1 MLPYINILGRTIPT
15 YGMLAFA
22 GIVVAICFAVFYFSK
37 YHDIEKEDI
46 FDTSMFGIIG
56 IGIGAKLLYIITILP
71 DLIKNF
77 SILDWKTLIPRLLQG
92 GFVFYGGLIG
102 GIIGIYIYSRLFKIS
117 FKKLCMILIPVV
129 PIFHSIGRIGCL
141 LAGCCH
147 GREYNGFGSITFYNT
162 NLAPTGVPLF
172 PMQIVESVCNL
183 IIFAIILLTYKKFKG
198 TYKTIGLYF
207 VLYSIIRFMLEF
219 YRGDAVRGIII
230 LSTSQWISIG
240 LFIVGIFIY
249 FYKDKYIKY
258 NWQIIKNKYIIDL
271 QDVKLGINI
280 IHKN

>member
-1 MLPYINILGRTIPT
+1 MLPYINVLGRVVPT
-15 YGMLAFA
+15 YGLLAFI
-22 GIVVAICFAVFYFSK
+22 GIVIAICFGVFYFSK
-37 YHDIEKEDI
+37 FYDVKKEDI
-46 FDTSMFGIIG
+46 FYASMFAMIG

-71 DLIKNF
+71 DIIKNF
-77 SILDWKTLIPRLLQG
+77 NVLDWESLIPRLLQG

-102 GIIGIYIYSRLFKIS
+102 GVVGLYVYSKSFNIS

-183 IIFAIILLTYKKFKG
+183 IIFIIILLTYKRFKE
-198 TYKTIGLYF
+198 TYKTVALYAI
-207 VLYSIIRFMLEF
+207 LYSVVRFILEF
-219 YRGDAVRGIII
+219 FRGDVIRGIIV
-230 LSTSQWISIG
+230 LSTSQWISIAFFIIG
-240 LFIVGIFIY
+240 IALFIY
-249 FYKDKYIKY
+249 DSK
-258 NWQIIKNKYIIDL
+258 KNKET
-271 QDVKLGINI
+271 VNS
-280 IHKN
+280 